1 MAAAEARRTGR
12 TEEAIRALERAHEV
26 FPEYAGPD
34 APILFLGHLRREAGD
49 FARAAEAYRTYAALN
64 ENHFEVHLDLANLEQ
79 ALGNDS
85 AARDVLERAI
95 WIDPFHLDV
104 HERLAS
110 GYEAAERWPE
120 AARERRALLAL
131 APADLAEAHY
141 RLALALHRGG
151 DARGARSAVLDALEI
166 APNFEAALELLLE
179 IRGDP
184 TGER

>member
-1 MAAAEARRTGR
+1 MRT
-12 TEEAIRALERAHEV
+12 LERAHEV

-49 FARAAEAYRTYAALN
+49 FAGAAEAYRTYTALN
-64 ENHFEVHLDLANLEQ
+64 ENHFEAHLALADLEQ
-79 ALGNDS
+79 ALGRDA
-85 AARDVLERAI
+85 AARETLERAI

-104 HERLAS
+104 HARLAAIH
-110 GYEAAERWPE
+110 EAAEAWPE
-120 AARERRALLAL
+120 AVRERRALLAL
-131 APADLAEAHY
+131 APADPAEAHY

-166 APNFEAALELLLE
+166 APNFEAALDLLLE

-184 TGER
+184 ESRR